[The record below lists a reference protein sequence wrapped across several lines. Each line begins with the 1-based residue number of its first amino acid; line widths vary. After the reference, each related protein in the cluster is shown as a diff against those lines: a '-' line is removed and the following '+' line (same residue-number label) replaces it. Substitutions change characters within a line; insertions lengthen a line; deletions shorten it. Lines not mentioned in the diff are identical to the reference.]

1 MRYREESGGQE
12 HSYLSLCR
20 FLSSI
25 SCFQSQLTYFP
36 MYRLAEVEVAALY
49 PRIREV
55 TPNCRNG
62 KSKILLC
69 TFVNAVYASIVS
81 LVFSRQLIPRADLL
95 SHADYSGV
103 STDAQVRWIG
113 HIVVQNR
120 NCSLI
125 VQKLPDQVDE
135 PLRPGFEFKL
145 FDAFEDYRWTL
156 DGRGIVVQHQLLS
169 EPDKQYRQLTML
181 DLQSPISASRSR
193 KLCVFKAWRLQI
205 VRFCYRDNL
214 QQMLVFVNQRGRQL
228 QDAYLVDLRNG
239 DKRLLYKNDKYIL
252 LSFDFNCTL
261 RLGLTE
267 NKNGMQEVY
276 TKNASSAF
284 QLHKAFTADT
294 SVGSRL
300 ISIDKDGSTIYWIS
314 NEHEDKGSLVAEDA
328 ITGFQRVIQHPKRAD
343 ISYVYID
350 FLTGEPLLAGE
361 EYFYPEITYVHEK
374 LAAHYSFLKERFP
387 DATIYPLR
395 ISADFSRWYFTV
407 VSDREPGTYYLYW
420 NAGDQRR
427 LLFLFYSNRK
437 VRKYKMQ
444 PKRAVEVVTRDG
456 LVQVCYLTCPA
467 DQFSTPYPLVADVH
481 GGPHARNY
489 WEFDSTVQLHV
500 DRGYAILQC
509 NFRGSTGYGKAFL
522 RAGFGQWGGTMQ
534 NDVID
539 AIDWSVSAGIADPA
553 RLAISGV
560 SYGGYA
566 ALMATVQTPDMF
578 QCAVD
583 SFGPSNL
590 VTLYQSMPR
599 EWKPT
604 KASYAIRLGATA
616 NTEAEMR
623 WLFNRSP
630 IAYKDRI
637 KTPLLIIQ
645 GMDDLVV
652 PVKES
657 DQIVEALAGSGLT
670 LIYAIFLDE
679 AHGLHYVPNVLLQ
692 YSLVERFLQLYL
704 HGESETVATIPKGCT
719 AMLEAY
725 PEWNTEI
732 MGGEKVKCSLIFK
745 EGDEVKG
752 FIVKN
757 VIGFGSF
764 GQVYEVFNSA
774 DNQPA
779 AMKVELTAQRNH
791 TLKNEL
797 MILRKLRNANVRH
810 ICKIFTYGRVTE
822 YSYIIMSL
830 VGPNIRYLLK
840 TTNANGA
847 FNLRTVLHVGVL
859 SLEALQDMHSA
870 GYLHRDVK
878 PENFAIG
885 NEPNSR
891 QLFILDF
898 GMSRQFVN
906 NEHVHRKPRAK
917 CGFRGTLFYASANAL
932 KLCEQSRKDD
942 IWSWFYMLIRM
953 TTGNLPWCHKMPSKE
968 MKLQKQA
975 RALSIVKNEVMGNA
989 SSFLAGCPTEFHN
1002 LLRHLKSMT
1011 YYDRPDYDFIYG
1023 QLNQIMKKNKL
1034 TDDMPLD
1041 WEQLRTN

>member
-1 MRYREESGGQE
+1 MMLCTGRKGESE
-12 HSYLSLCR
+12 
-20 FLSSI
+20 
-25 SCFQSQLTYFP
+25 
-36 MYRLAEVEVAALY
+36 
-49 PRIREV
+49 
-55 TPNCRNG
+55 
-62 KSKILLC
+62 ILL
-69 TFVNAVYASIVS
+69 FMLVNAIYTSIVS

-95 SHADYSGV
+95 SHADYSAV

-113 HIVVQNR
+113 HIVMQDR

-135 PLRPGFEFKL
+135 PLRLGFEFQL
-145 FDAFEDYRWTL
+145 FDGFEDYKWTL
-156 DGRGIVVQHQLLS
+156 DGHGVVVQHQLLS

-181 DLQSPISASRSR
+181 DLQSPISTSRSR
-193 KLCVFKAWRLQI
+193 KLCKFKAWRLQM

-214 QQMLVFVNQRGRQL
+214 QQLLVLVNQRGRQL
-228 QDAYLVDLRNG
+228 QDAYLVDLRSG
-239 DKRLLYKNDKYIL
+239 DKRLLYKNDKYTL

-267 NKNGMQEVY
+267 NKNGVQEVY

-284 QLHKAFTADT
+284 QLHKTFTADK
-294 SVGSRL
+294 SIGSQL
-300 ISIDKDGSTIYWIS
+300 ISISKDGSTIYWIS

-328 ITGFQRVIQHPKRAD
+328 ITGFQQVIQRPKRAD
-343 ISYVYID
+343 ISFIYID
-350 FLTGEPLLAGE
+350 SLTGEPLLAGE
-361 EYFYPEITYVHEK
+361 EYFYPEISYVHEK
-374 LAAHYSFLKERFP
+374 LVAHYSFLKERFP
-387 DATIYPLR
+387 DATIYPLV
-395 ISADFSRWYFTV
+395 ISADFKRWYFTV

-420 NAGDQRR
+420 NAGGQRR

-553 RLAISGV
+553 RLAISGG

-578 QCAVD
+578 QCAID
-583 SFGPSNL
+583 ACGPSNL

-616 NTEAEMR
+616 NTEAEIR

-645 GMDDLVV
+645 GMNDLVV

-670 LIYAIFLDE
+670 LIYAIFLNE

-692 YSLVERFLQLYL
+692 YSLIERFLQLYL
-704 HGESETVATIPKGCT
+704 HGESETVSTIPKGCT

-725 PEWNTEI
+725 PEWNLLLVTET
-732 MGGEKVKCSLIFK
+732 MGGEKVNYSLKLK

-752 FIVKN
+752 FTVKK
-757 VIGFGSF
+757 VIGYGSF
-764 GQVYEVFNSA
+764 GQVYEVFNSV

-779 AMKVELTAQRNH
+779 AMKVELTEQRNH

-797 MILRKLRNANVRH
+797 LILRKLRKANVRH
-810 ICKIFTYGRVTE
+810 ICKIFTYGRDNS
-822 YSYIIMSL
+822 YSYVIMSL
-830 VGPNIRYLLK
+830 VGFSIKHLLK
-840 TTNANGA
+840 TTNNSVV
-847 FNLRTVLHVGVL
+847 FNLRTVLHVAVN
-859 SLEALQDMHSA
+859 SLEALQDIHSA
-870 GYLHRDVK
+870 GYLHRDIK

-885 NEPNSR
+885 SEPNSR

-898 GMSRQFVN
+898 GMARQYVKEN
-906 NEHVHRKPRAK
+906 YVHRRPRAK
-917 CGFRGTLFYASANAL
+917 CGFRGTLFYASVNAL
-932 KLCEQSRKDD
+932 KLNEQSRKDD
-942 IWSWFYMLIRM
+942 MWSWFFMLIRM
-953 TTGNLPWCHKMPSKE
+953 TSGQLPWCQMMPSRNRARILAKT
-968 MKLQKQA
+968 KQQ
-975 RALSIVKNEVMGNA
+975 IIDNA
-989 SSFLAGCPTEFHN
+989 KSFLAGCPREFHN
-1002 LLRHLKSMT
+1002 LLDHLKSLT
-1011 YYDRPDYDFIYG
+1011 YYDQPDYDYIYT

-1034 TDDMPLD
+1034 TDQMPLD
-1041 WEQLRTN
+1041 WEQLPN